1 MIREFIKYYKP
12 HRALFILDFT
22 CAFIMSLMNLVFPVL
37 TKKII
42 DDLLPS
48 GNMKKIMYF
57 GILLL
62 TLYILRAILQ
72 FIVDYWG
79 HTLGVRIEYDM
90 RRKLF
95 KHINKL
101 SFSYFDNVK
110 TGQIMSR
117 LVNDLNQ
124 ISELAHHG
132 PEDLFIAFVTLAGSF
147 FIMITLNVKMTL
159 VIFSIMPIMLTF
171 AIMKN
176 RELKKSFKD
185 LRVKVGDINSQA
197 EDSISGIRVVK
208 AFNNEEY
215 EEGKFDIGNKNFK
228 DTKQKSYKVL
238 GQFFSGITF
247 FSNIINLIVLMY
259 GSYLIYNKE
268 LTTGDLV
275 GFLLYVSMFLQPI
288 RKITALIEN
297 YQRGMAG
304 FARFKQIMDID
315 PEIQEKQDTIS
326 VDKLKG
332 NIEFN
337 DVGFGYNNN
346 KSILTGINMSVAS
359 GQTIAI
365 VGPSGAGKTTLL
377 RLIPRF
383 YEVSSGDIKIDSI
396 NVKDM
401 KISDLRKNIGV
412 VEQDVFLFS
421 GTIKENILYGKQD
434 ATDEEIMEAAKKAN
448 AHDFISALENGYD
461 TYIGQRGVR
470 LSGGQKQRIAIT
482 RIFLKN
488 PPILILDEA
497 TSALDTQTERI
508 IQKSLYDLSKNRTTL
523 VIAHRLT
530 TIKNADKIIVLTNDG
545 IKECGSHEEL
555 IGQDGIYSDLYKL
568 QFEDIY
574 EY

>member
-22 CAFIMSLMNLVFPVL
+22 CAFIMSLMDLVFPVF

-48 GNMKKIMYF
+48 GNMQKIIYF
-57 GILLL
+57 GIILLM
-62 TLYILRAILQ
+62 LYIIRAILQ
-72 FIVDYWG
+72 FVIDYWG

-95 KHINKL
+95 KHINNL

-132 PEDLFIAFVTLAGSF
+132 PEDLFIAFVTFLGSF
-147 FIMITLNVKMTL
+147 FIMLTLNVKMTL

-171 AIMKN
+171 AIIKN
-176 RELKKSFKD
+176 RELKKSFRD
-185 LRVKVGDINSQA
+185 LRVKIGDINSQA

-208 AFNNEEY
+208 AFNNEDY
-215 EEGKFDIGNKNFK
+215 EEDKFDIGNNSFK
-228 DTKQKSYKVL
+228 ETKQKSYKVL

-247 FSNIINLIVLMY
+247 FSNIINLVVLMY
-259 GSYLIYNKE
+259 GSYLIYNNE
-268 LTTGDLV
+268 FTIGDLI

-288 RKITALIEN
+288 RKITTLIEN

-304 FARFKQIMDID
+304 FERFIQVMEIQ
-315 PEIQEKQDTIS
+315 PEIQDKEDSIN

-332 NIEFN
+332 DIEFE
-337 DVGFGYNNN
+337 DVEFGYNNN
-346 KSILTGINMSVAS
+346 KSILTGISMNVKS

-383 YEVSSGDIKIDSI
+383 YEVTNGDIKIDSI
-396 NVKDM
+396 NIKDM

-434 ATDEEIMEAAKKAN
+434 ATDEEIIEAAKNAN
-448 AHDFISALENGYD
+448 AHEFISSLEHGYD
-461 TYIGQRGVR
+461 TYIGQRGVK

-545 IKECGSHEEL
+545 ITECGSHEEL
-555 IGQDGIYSDLYKL
+555 IDQEGIYSDLYKL

>member
-332 NIEFN
+332 NIEFD

-346 KSILTGINMSVAS
+346 KSVLTGINMSVAS

-383 YEVSSGDIKIDSI
+383 YEVSSGDIRIDSI

-555 IGQDGIYSDLYKL
+555 IGQDGIYSELYKL

>member
-1 MIREFIKYYKP
+1 MIKEFIKYYKP
-12 HRALFILDFT
+12 HRSLFILDFT
-22 CAFIMSLMNLVFPVL
+22 CAFIMSLMNLVFPVF

-101 SFSYFDNVK
+101 SFSYFDKVK

-117 LVNDLNQ
+117 IVNDLNQ

-132 PEDLFIAFVTLAGSF
+132 PEDLFIALVTFLGSF
-147 FIMITLNVKMTL
+147 FIMLTLNIKMTL
-159 VIFSIMPIMLTF
+159 VIFSMIPIMLTF
-171 AIMKN
+171 AIIKN

-185 LRVKVGDINSQA
+185 LRVKVGEINAQA

-215 EEGKFDIGNKNFK
+215 EEAKFDIGNKSFK
-228 DTKQKSYKVL
+228 ETKQKSYKVL

-247 FSNIINLIVLMY
+247 FSNMINLVVLMY

-304 FARFKQIMDID
+304 FGRFIEIMNID
-315 PEIQEKQDTIS
+315 PEIKEKEDAVVI
-326 VDKLKG
+326 DKLKG
-332 NIEFN
+332 NIEFY

-346 KSILTGINMSVAS
+346 KSILTGINMSVRS

-396 NVKDM
+396 SIKDM

-421 GTIKENILYGKQD
+421 GTIKENILYGKYD
-434 ATDEEIMEAAKKAN
+434 ATDEEIIEAAKKAN
-448 AHDFISALENGYD
+448 AHEFIVALENGYD

-545 IKECGSHEEL
+545 ITECGSHEEL
-555 IGQDGIYSDLYKL
+555 IDQDGIYSDLYKL

>member
-215 EEGKFDIGNKNFK
+215 EEAKFDIGNKNFK

-259 GSYLIYNKE
+259 GSYLIYNNE

-304 FARFKQIMDID
+304 FARFKEVMDID
-315 PEIQEKQDTIS
+315 PEIQEKQDTIN

-332 NIEFN
+332 NIEFD

-434 ATDEEIMEAAKKAN
+434 ATDEEIIEAAKKAN
-448 AHDFISALENGYD
+448 AHDFISDLENGYD

-530 TIKNADKIIVLTNDG
+530 TIKNADKIIVLTNEG

-555 IGQDGIYSDLYKL
+555 IDQDGIYSDLYKL

>member
-12 HRALFILDFT
+12 HRALFTLDFT

-48 GNMKKIMYF
+48 GNIQRIIYF

-62 TLYILRAILQ
+62 TLYIVRAILQ

-147 FIMITLNVKMTL
+147 CIMITLNVKMTL

-171 AIMKN
+171 TIIKN
-176 RELKKSFKD
+176 RELKKSFRD
-185 LRVKVGDINSQA
+185 LRVKIGEINAQA

-215 EEGKFDIGNKNFK
+215 EEYKFDLGNKSFK
-228 DTKQKSYKVL
+228 ETKQKSYKVL

-247 FSNIINLIVLMY
+247 FSNIINLVVLMY
-259 GSYLIYNKE
+259 GSYLIYNNE
-268 LTTGDLV
+268 FTIGDLI

-288 RKITALIEN
+288 RKITTLIEN

-304 FARFKQIMDID
+304 FARFMEVMEIKT
-315 PEIQEKQDTIS
+315 EIQEKQDAINI
-326 VDKLKG
+326 DKLKG
-332 NIEFN
+332 NIEFE

-346 KSILTGINMSVAS
+346 KSILTGINMSVKS
-359 GQTIAI
+359 GETIAI

-383 YEVSSGDIKIDSI
+383 YEVSNGVIKIDSVNI
-396 NVKDM
+396 KDM
-401 KISDLRKNIGV
+401 KIRDLRKNIGV

-421 GTIKENILYGKQD
+421 GTIKENILYGKYD
-434 ATDEEIMEAAKKAN
+434 ATDEEIIEASKKAN
-448 AHDFISALENGYD
+448 AHEFIINLENGYD

-508 IQKSLYDLSKNRTTL
+508 IQKSLYDLSRNRTTL

-545 IKECGSHEEL
+545 ITECGSHDEL
-555 IGQDGIYSDLYKL
+555 IDREGIYSDLYKL

>member
-12 HRALFILDFT
+12 HRALFIFDFT

-42 DDLLPS
+42 DDLLPNK
-48 GNMKKIMYF
+48 NMKMIMYF

-62 TLYILRAILQ
+62 TLYIIRAILQ

-90 RRKLF
+90 RRELF

-101 SFSYFDNVK
+101 SFSYFDKVK

-132 PEDLFIAFVTLAGSF
+132 PEDLFIALVTFLGSF
-147 FIMITLNVKMTL
+147 VIMLTLNVKMTL
-159 VIFSIMPIMLTF
+159 VIFSIIPIMLIF
-171 AIMKN
+171 AISKN
-176 RELKKSFKD
+176 RELKKSFRD
-185 LRVKVGDINSQA
+185 LRVKIGEINAQA

-215 EEGKFDIGNKNFK
+215 EEDKFDIGNKSFK
-228 DTKQKSYKVL
+228 ETKQNSYKVL

-247 FSNIINLIVLMY
+247 FSNIINLVVLMY
-259 GSYLIYNKE
+259 GSYLIYNNE
-268 LTTGDLV
+268 LSTGDLV

-288 RKITALIEN
+288 RKITTLIEN

-304 FARFKQIMDID
+304 FGRFIEIMSID
-315 PEIQEKQDTIS
+315 PEIQEKQYT
-326 VDKLKG
+326 VDIEELKG
-332 NIEFN
+332 NIEFDN
-337 DVGFGYNNN
+337 VGFGYNNN
-346 KSILTGINMSVAS
+346 KSVLTEINMSVKS

-396 NVKDM
+396 NIKDM

-421 GTIKENILYGKQD
+421 GTIKENILYGKYG
-434 ATDEEIMEAAKKAN
+434 ATDEEIIEASKKAN
-448 AHDFISALENGYD
+448 AHEFILALENGYD

-530 TIKNADKIIVLTNDG
+530 TIKNADKIIVLTKDG
-545 IKECGSHEEL
+545 IKECGSHEDL
-555 IGQDGIYSDLYKL
+555 IGQEGIYSDLYKL
-568 QFEDIY
+568 QFEDVY

>member
-22 CAFIMSLMNLVFPVL
+22 CAFVMSLMDLVFPIF

-48 GNMKKIMYF
+48 GNIQRIMYF
-57 GILLL
+57 GIILL
-62 TLYILRAILQ
+62 TLYIIRAILQ
-72 FIVDYWG
+72 FVIDYWG

-95 KHINKL
+95 KHINNL

-132 PEDLFIAFVTLAGSF
+132 PEDLFIALITFIGSF
-147 FIMITLNVKMTL
+147 CIMLTLNVKMTL

-171 AIMKN
+171 AIIKN
-176 RELKKSFKD
+176 RELKKSFRD
-185 LRVKVGDINSQA
+185 LRVKIGEINSQA
-197 EDSISGIRVVK
+197 EDSISGVRVVK

-215 EEGKFDIGNKNFK
+215 EEDKFDIGNKSFK
-228 DTKQKSYKVL
+228 DTKQISYKVL

-247 FSNIINLIVLMY
+247 FSNTISLVVLMY
-259 GSYLIYNKE
+259 GSYLIYNNE
-268 LTTGDLV
+268 FTIGDLI

-288 RKITALIEN
+288 RKITTLIEN
-297 YQRGMAG
+297 YQKGMAG
-304 FARFKQIMDID
+304 FARFMEVMDIE
-315 PEIQEKQDTIS
+315 PEIQDKEDVIN

-332 NIEFN
+332 NIEFE

-346 KSILTGINMSVAS
+346 KSILTGINMSVKS

-383 YEVSSGDIKIDSI
+383 YEATSGDIKIDSI
-396 NVKDM
+396 NIKDM

-421 GTIKENILYGKQD
+421 GTIKENILYGKQN
-434 ATDEEIMEAAKKAN
+434 ATDEEIVEAAKNAN
-448 AHDFISALENGYD
+448 AHEFISALENGYD
-461 TYIGQRGVR
+461 TYIGQRGVK

-545 IKECGSHEEL
+545 ITECGSHEEL
-555 IGQDGIYSDLYKL
+555 IDQEGIYSDLYKL